1 MMPGNNVAM
10 LIMIMVEAGSEGPL
24 DANDKSF
31 KPSNKKQHN
40 RFGHSTKECE
50 R

>member
-1 MMPGNNVAM
+1 MMLGNNMAM
-10 LIMIMVEAGSEGPL
+10 LIMTMVEASSEGPL

-31 KPSNKKQHN
+31 KPSNKKQPN

-50 R
+50 